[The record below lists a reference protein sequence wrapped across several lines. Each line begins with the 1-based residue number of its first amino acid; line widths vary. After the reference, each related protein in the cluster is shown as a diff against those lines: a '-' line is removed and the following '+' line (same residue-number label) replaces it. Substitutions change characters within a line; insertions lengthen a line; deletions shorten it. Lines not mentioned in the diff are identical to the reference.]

1 MMRGSPPCRDGRGR
15 TARVKSAVT
24 PRVWVAPATMG
35 AMDTEAYWQLVD
47 EARTRARGKR
57 RPEVT
62 LDAEDVAEALKDI
75 LVERGTEATLAAD
88 AAYDEVVASAYGN
101 RLWGA
106 AYVIGGGCSDDG
118 FDYFLG
124 WLVAQ
129 GRTVFERAVVDPDSL
144 ADVVDENTTAECE
157 DMLSAAWDA
166 YQELTGDEP
175 PAPVEDDDTS
185 EDDGTDGAG
194 DEVDED
200 DDWDFDDEDEM
211 RTRYPRLAAAF
222 LDD

>member
-1 MMRGSPPCRDGRGR
+1 
-15 TARVKSAVT
+15 
-24 PRVWVAPATMG
+24 
-35 AMDTEAYWQLVD
+35 MDTDAYWQLVD
-47 EARTRARGKR
+47 EARTRARGR
-57 RPEVT
+57 RPADT
-62 LDAEDVAEALKDI
+62 PLDAEDVAEALKDL

-88 AAYDEVVASAYGN
+88 AAYDEVVAGAYGN

-129 GRTVFERAVVDPDSL
+129 GRTVFDRAVADPDSL

-175 PAPVEDDDTS
+175 PPPDDDEAPFDAT
-185 EDDGTDGAG
+185 GVDGAADQVD
-194 DEVDED
+194 DEAE
-200 DDWDFDDEDEM
+200 WDFDDDDEM
-211 RTRYPRLAAAF
+211 RARYPRLAAAF

>member
-1 MMRGSPPCRDGRGR
+1 
-15 TARVKSAVT
+15 
-24 PRVWVAPATMG
+24 
-35 AMDTEAYWQLVD
+35 MDTDQYWQLVD
-47 EARTRARGKR
+47 DARARARGR
-57 RPEVT
+57 RPADAP
-62 LDAEDVAEALKDI
+62 LDAEDVAEALKDL
-75 LVERGTEATLAAD
+75 LVERGTETTLAAD
-88 AAYDEVVASAYGN
+88 AAYDEVVAGAYGN

-129 GRTVFERAVVDPDSL
+129 GRTVFDRAVADPDSL

-175 PAPVEDDDTS
+175 PAPDDDGGSDDDTA
-185 EDDGTDGAG
+185 TDVTA
-194 DEVDED
+194 DED
-200 DDWDFDDEDEM
+200 DEWDFDDEDEM
-211 RTRYPRLAAAF
+211 RARYPRLTAAF
-222 LDD
+222 FDD